1 MGEAR
6 GRLRKAVIPVGGLG
20 TRFLPATKSVPKEM
34 LPVASKPIV
43 QYAYEEA
50 VEAGIEECVFITGR
64 HKEAINSHFDHAV
77 ELQANLKRL
86 NKQEGL
92 RQVLASIP
100 DKAAVAYV
108 PQHDPKGL
116 GHAVWCARHLIG
128 DEPFALLLPDEM
140 FLHSP
145 GVLKQ
150 MADAFA
156 SRPDSC
162 VIAIDEV
169 AREETSSYGIITPK
183 PGETGDARLTPIA
196 AMVEKPRPDD
206 APSRLAITGRYILQ
220 PKIFSYLD
228 RLKEGAGGEIQL
240 TDSLQE
246 MIGDCPF
253 YGFRFAGRRFDCGSR
268 RGFLEANVAYALER
282 PETRDSTA
290 AMIKKYY
297 TRLYG

>member
-1 MGEAR
+1 MALLP
-6 GRLRKAVIPVGGLG
+6 GRIRKAVIPVGGLG

-77 ELQANLKRL
+77 ELQLNLKRL
-86 NKQEGL
+86 NKTEGL
-92 RQVLASIP
+92 EQVYASIP
-100 DKAAVAYV
+100 DKSAVAYV

-150 MADAFA
+150 MADAFENK
-156 SRPDSC
+156 PDSC
-162 VIAIDEV
+162 IIAIDEV
-169 AREETSSYGIITPK
+169 KREETSSYGVITPHAE
-183 PGETGDARLTPIA
+183 GGQGALTRIA
-196 AMVEKPRPDD
+196 AMVEKPKPED
-206 APSRLAITGRYILQ
+206 APSNLAITGRYILQ
-220 PKIFSYLD
+220 PKIFDYLS

-246 MIGDCPF
+246 MIDDCPF
-253 YGFRFAGRRFDCGSR
+253 YGFRFEGRRFDCGSR
-268 RGFLEANVAYALER
+268 RGFLEANVAYALEK
-282 PETRDSTA
+282 PETRESTA
-290 AMIKKYY
+290 EIIEKYY
-297 TRLYG
+297 RLLHG

>member
-1 MGEAR
+1 M

-64 HKEAINSHFDHAV
+64 HKEAINNHFDHAV

-86 NKQEGL
+86 NKHEGL
-92 RQVLASIP
+92 KHVYASIP

-145 GVLKQ
+145 GALKQ
-150 MADAFA
+150 MADAFEVH
-156 SRPDSC
+156 PDAC

-169 AREETSSYGIITPK
+169 RPEETSSYGIITPK
-183 PGETGDARLTPIA
+183 QGEITDSPRLVPIA
-196 AMVEKPRPDD
+196 AMVEKPRPEE

-220 PKIFSYLD
+220 PKIFSYLNQ
-228 RLKEGAGGEIQL
+228 LKEGKGGEIQL
-240 TDSLQE
+240 TDSLQD
-246 MIGDCPF
+246 MVNDCPF
-253 YGFRFAGRRFDCGSR
+253 YGFRFEGRRFDCGSR

-290 AMIKKYY
+290 EIVKKYY
-297 TRLYG
+297 ARLYG